1 MRMDRFTEGAQDA
14 LMRAQ
19 EALSEFGHTQLDTEH
34 LLWGLVSQEDGVVPQ
49 ILEKIGVSPFALRD
63 RLREALYRIPRVEMV
78 RGTPA
83 QIYITPRAE
92 AVLRQAEKEAK
103 ALKDEYIAAEHIFLA
118 ILNVGDGAAARILK
132 EFKIDRER
140 VFQALYEIR
149 GGQRVQDREAEK
161 KYNALERYTT
171 DITKLAELG
180 KLDPVIG
187 RDEEILRVAQILMRK
202 TKNNPVL
209 IGEPGVGKTA
219 VVYGLAQRIVKGEV
233 PDPLKGKRI
242 LALDIGAL
250 LAGSKF
256 RGEFEDRL
264 KAVIEEVKK
273 SQGDIIL
280 FIDELHTIVGAGAAE
295 GAVDAANLLKPAL
308 AAGELRVIGATTL
321 DEYRERIEKDGALE
335 RRFQP
340 VFVREP
346 TVEETIEILK
356 GLRKRYEEHH
366 KVKITDDAIVA
377 AAKLAE
383 RYITERRL
391 PDKAI
396 DLLDEAASLVRIK
409 LSKMPEEIKEMEQKL
424 EQLME
429 DGKAAAE
436 YGDYEKAQRLKF
448 EAEELQKKL
457 EEAKK
462 KWMEEHKTDDVVDAE
477 DVAEVVS
484 RWTGIPVTQLLEDE
498 KQKLLR
504 MEEVLKQRVI
514 GQDEA
519 VDIVSD
525 AIRRARAGIKDPN
538 RPIGVFLF
546 LGPTGVGKTH
556 LARQLAWFLF
566 NDPDAL
572 LRIDMSEY
580 MEKHS
585 VSRLIGA
592 PPGYIGYEKGGQLT
606 EAVRRRPYQVILF
619 DEIEKAHPDVFNI
632 MLQIFDAGRLTDAQ
646 GHTVNFRNT
655 VIIMTSNIAS
665 EKIASLTGTR
675 EELIQAVMPDLRRHF
690 KPEFLNRIDE
700 IVIFR
705 PLQLEHIIK
714 IVDLQVEDLR
724 KNLEEQGIRLE
735 LDEEAKK
742 LLAEKGYDPQF
753 GARPLRRV
761 IQREL
766 ETPIARMLIAGEI
779 QAGDVIHVTAKD
791 GQLVIEKEAQAEPVE
806 TPSS

>member
-690 KPEFLNRIDE
+690 KPELLNRIDE

>member
-49 ILEKIGVSPFALRD
+49 ILEKIGISPFALRD

-409 LSKMPEEIKEMEQKL
+409 LSEMPEEIKEMEQKL

-457 EEAKK
+457 EEAKN

>member
-49 ILEKIGVSPFALRD
+49 ILEKIGISPFALRD

-409 LSKMPEEIKEMEQKL
+409 LSEMPEEIKEMEQKL

>member
-606 EAVRRRPYQVILF
+606 EAVRRRPYQVIIF

-690 KPEFLNRIDE
+690 KPELLNRIDE

>member
-1 MRMDRFTEGAQDA
+1 
-14 LMRAQ
+14 
-19 EALSEFGHTQLDTEH
+19 
-34 LLWGLVSQEDGVVPQ
+34 
-49 ILEKIGVSPFALRD
+49 
-63 RLREALYRIPRVEMV
+63 
-78 RGTPA
+78 
-83 QIYITPRAE
+83 
-92 AVLRQAEKEAK
+92 
-103 ALKDEYIAAEHIFLA
+103 
-118 ILNVGDGAAARILK
+118 
-132 EFKIDRER
+132 
-140 VFQALYEIR
+140 
-149 GGQRVQDREAEK
+149 
-161 KYNALERYTT
+161 
-171 DITKLAELG
+171 
-180 KLDPVIG
+180 
-187 RDEEILRVAQILMRK
+187 
-202 TKNNPVL
+202 
-209 IGEPGVGKTA
+209 
-219 VVYGLAQRIVKGEV
+219 
-233 PDPLKGKRI
+233 
-242 LALDIGAL
+242 
-250 LAGSKF
+250 
-256 RGEFEDRL
+256 
-264 KAVIEEVKK
+264 
-273 SQGDIIL
+273 
-280 FIDELHTIVGAGAAE
+280 LHTIVGAGAAE

-409 LSKMPEEIKEMEQKL
+409 LSEMPEEIKEMEQKL

>member
-1 MRMDRFTEGAQDA
+1 MRFDRFTEGAQDA
-14 LMRAQ
+14 ILRAQ
-19 EALSEFGHTQLDTEH
+19 EALREFGHVQLDTEH
-34 LLWGLVSQEDGVVPQ
+34 ILWGLLSQEDGVVTK
-49 ILEKIGVSPFALRD
+49 ILEKIGISPYAVRD
-63 RLREALYRIPRVEMV
+63 RLREALYRIPKVEV
-78 RGTPA
+78 VSGTQP

-92 AVLRQAEKEAK
+92 AVLRNAEKEAQQM
-103 ALKDEYIAAEHIFLA
+103 KDEFVSTEHIFLA
-118 ILNVGDGAAARILK
+118 IIEAGDGAAGRILK
-132 EFKIDRER
+132 EFKIDREK
-140 VFQALYEIR
+140 VFKALYEIR
-149 GGQRVQDREAEK
+149 GGQRITDRQAEK

-180 KLDPVIG
+180 KIDPVIG

-219 VVYGLAQRIVKGEV
+219 IVYGLAQRIVNNDV
-233 PDPLKGKRI
+233 PDLLKGKRI

-250 LAGSKF
+250 VAGSRF

-273 SQGDIIL
+273 EQDRIIL

-295 GAVDAANLLKPAL
+295 GAVDAANMLKPAL
-308 AAGELRVIGATTL
+308 ASGELRIIGATTL
-321 DEYRERIEKDGALE
+321 DEYREHIEKDGALE

-346 TVEETIEILK
+346 TIEETIEILRGIK
-356 GLRKRYEEHH
+356 ERYEQHH
-366 KVKITDDAIVA
+366 QVKITDDALVA
-377 AAKLAE
+377 AAKLAD
-383 RYITERRL
+383 RYITERKL

-396 DLLDEAASLVRIK
+396 DLLDEAASFVRLK
-409 LSKMPEEIKEMEQKL
+409 LSEMPDEIKEMETKIKQL
-424 EQLME
+424 EDE
-429 DGKAAAE
+429 GKTAAE
-436 YGDYEKAQRLKF
+436 YGDYEKAQRIKIELEQLK
-448 EAEELQKKL
+448 KKL
-457 EEAKK
+457 DDAKK
-462 KWMEEHKTDDVVDAE
+462 NWMKQAKIDDVVDEE
-477 DVAEVVS
+477 DVAQVVS

-498 KQKLLR
+498 KHKLLR
-504 MEEVLKQRVI
+504 MEEVLKSRVI

-519 VDIVSD
+519 VEVVSD

-580 MEKHS
+580 MEKFS

-619 DEIEKAHPDVFNI
+619 DEIEKAHPEVFNLL
-632 MLQIFDAGRLTDAQ
+632 LQVFDAGRLTDAQ
-646 GHTVNFRNT
+646 GHTVSFRNT

-665 EKIASLTGTR
+665 DKIASLTGTR
-675 EELIQAVMPDLRRHF
+675 EELVQAIIPDLRMHF

-700 IVIFR
+700 IVVFR
-705 PLQLEHIIK
+705 PLSLDDIEK
-714 IVDLQVEDLR
+714 IVELQLEDLR
-724 KNLEEQGIRLE
+724 TNLKEHGI
-735 LDEEAKK
+735 K
-742 LLAEKGYDPQF
+742 LNVDTDARKILAVRGYDPAF
-753 GARPLRRV
+753 GARPLRRL

-766 ETPIARMLIAGEI
+766 ETPIARMLIG
-779 QAGDVIHVTAKD
+779 GDIKKGDTVYVTAENGNLK
-791 GQLVIEKEAQAEPVE
+791 ITTEAPQSVL
-806 TPSS
+806 SDK

>member
-63 RLREALYRIPRVEMV
+63 RLREALYRIPRVEVV

-242 LALDIGAL
+242 LALDLGAL

-273 SQGDIIL
+273 SQGEIIL

-409 LSKMPEEIKEMEQKL
+409 LSEMPEEIKEMERKL
-424 EQLME
+424 EQLVE

-724 KNLEEQGIRLE
+724 KSLEEQGIRLE

-779 QAGDVIHVTAKD
+779 QSGDVIHVTAKD
-791 GQLVIEKEAQAEPVE
+791 GQLVIEREAQAEPVE